1 MELRSPTVCNMQAG
15 DPVKLGCNQS
25 KSKDLRTRGAGDI
38 NPSLRARGDEMS
50 QLSEV
55 EFGE

>member
-1 MELRSPTVCNMQAG
+1 MIFLQAWRPRKAAG
-15 DPVKLGCNQS
+15 IIQS

-38 NPSLRARGDEMS
+38 NPSLRAGGDEMS
-50 QLSEV
+50 QLIEV